1 MYINLGFPPLPF
13 IAIIMHGIRAATVH
27 VFHTINPQSGP
38 ITFFFLERMSL
49 TQFRTTIRN
58 NSIVNSFH
66 YQFLESK
73 RSLSGG
79 IFARVT
85 CSTVQGDHYPFFK
98 AELFSQPG
106 VILSIDD
113 TSDVSDIRSFPSGTF
128 ERTLSVHLHHNTS
141 GRYYCESAVSGVFNT
156 FILTSG

>member
-1 MYINLGFPPLPF
+1 MYSTL
-13 IAIIMHGIRAATVH
+13 
-27 VFHTINPQSGP
+27 INPQPGP
-38 ITFFFLERMSL
+38 STYCFSFLERISL
-49 TQFRTTIRN
+49 TQFHTTITIRN

-66 YQFLESK
+66 NQILESK

-79 IFARVT
+79 IFASVN

-128 ERTLSVHLHHNTS
+128 ERTLSVHLHRNTS

>member
-1 MYINLGFPPLPF
+1 MY
-13 IAIIMHGIRAATVH
+13 GIRAAIVH
-27 VFHTINPQSGP
+27 VFHTINSQSGP
-38 ITFFFLERMSL
+38 ITSCFLERISL
-49 TQFRTTIRN
+49 TQPRITIRN

-66 YQFLESK
+66 YQFINHKSK

-79 IFARVT
+79 ISVSVT

-113 TSDVSDIRSFPSGTF
+113 TSDVSDIRSFSSGTF